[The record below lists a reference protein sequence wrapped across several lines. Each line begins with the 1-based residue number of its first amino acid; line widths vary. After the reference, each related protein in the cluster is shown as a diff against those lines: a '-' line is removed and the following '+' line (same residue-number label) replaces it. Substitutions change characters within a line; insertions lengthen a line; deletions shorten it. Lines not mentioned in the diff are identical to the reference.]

1 MTERLTDPHFLG
13 EEPTVADVI
22 EPPGAQLS
30 PGEWLKTNLFNS
42 RMNSII
48 TVVVGV
54 ILAWCAYLFIRWII
68 DIDFTIIR
76 DTLRVFMIGSF
87 PDDELWRLWAQAYLV
102 AAAIGFGSGAQARTA
117 YEQSVAQGVAATE
130 QSFVSLFRR
139 FWPVIGAF
147 VFFASF
153 AKNFSPMLLVITA
166 IVLTVATRWFGW
178 SAPAAI
184 RLRSGFISALLLV
197 ASMLVVAG
205 TSKFGGAVVG
215 VVLFA
220 WVFVEVRRGDPATAL
235 GQQVIRWVVPIAVGV
250 AAYLAIAAIGYEGF
264 GWKDWGGF
272 HVSLFTAIA
281 GIGLGLPGGVLLA
294 LGRRSE
300 LPVVKTASVIFIE
313 FVRGVPLISLLI
325 FSIVFLP
332 LFLPPSWE
340 TPASLTLA
348 IVVIGG
354 FSAAYV
360 AEIVRGGL
368 QAVPKGQTEAAQAL
382 GLSPGAM
389 QRLIVLPQAL
399 RAVIPAMVGQFI
411 SLFKDTSLLF
421 AAGVLEFL
429 GASTVA
435 NNQPEFLGKGLA
447 PVTLLFVAIG
457 YWAFSYNMSRE
468 SRLLE
473 RRLKTSR

>member
-1 MTERLTDPHFLG
+1 M
-13 EEPTVADVI
+13 
-22 EPPGAQLS
+22 
-30 PGEWLKTNLFNS
+30 
-42 RMNSII
+42 
-48 TVVVGV
+48 
-54 ILAWCAYLFIRWII
+54 
-68 DIDFTIIR
+68 
-76 DTLRVFMIGSF
+76 
-87 PDDELWRLWAQAYLV
+87 
-102 AAAIGFGSGAQARTA
+102 ARST
-117 YEQSVAQGVAATE
+117 YEQSIAQGVPPKR
-130 QSFVSLFRR
+130 QSWFGLLRR
-139 FWPVIGAF
+139 FWPIIAVFI
-147 VFFASF
+147 FFASF
-153 AKNFSPMLLVITA
+153 AKNLSPMILVVTA
-166 IVLTVATRWFGW
+166 VLVAVGTRWVGW
-178 SAPAAI
+178 AAPAAL
-184 RLRSGFISALLLV
+184 RLRAGFITALLFV
-197 ASMLVVAG
+197 AAMLVVAG
-205 TSKFGGAVVG
+205 TSKFGGLVVG
-215 VVLFA
+215 LLLFA
-220 WVFVEVRRGDPATAL
+220 WAFVEVRRGDPATSVV
-235 GQQVIRWVVPIAVGV
+235 QHVVRWVIPLAVAVVAYVVIASLGFD
-250 AAYLAIAAIGYEGF
+250 GY

-272 HVSLFTAIA
+272 HVSVFTAVA

-332 LFLPPSWE
+332 LFLPPSWD

-354 FSAAYV
+354 FSAAYI

-368 QAVPKGQTEAAQAL
+368 QAVALGQTEAAQAL

-389 QRLIVLPQAL
+389 QRLIILPQAL

-429 GASTVA
+429 GASTIA
-435 NNQPEFLGKGLA
+435 NNQPQFLGRGLA

-457 YWAFSYNMSRE
+457 YWAFSYTMSRE

-473 RRLKTSR
+473 RRLNTSR

>member
-1 MTERLTDPHFLG
+1 MAEQQINPNFLG
-13 EEPTVADVI
+13 EEPLGAPTI
-22 EPPGAQLS
+22 RPPHSKLS
-30 PGEWLKTNLFNS
+30 AGEWLKTNLFNS
-42 RMNSII
+42 RLNSII
-48 TVVVGV
+48 TVVVGA
-54 ILAWCAYLFIRWII
+54 LLFWCGYLFVRWII

-87 PDDELWRLWAQAYLV
+87 PDDELWRLWGQAYLLV
-102 AAAIGFGSGAQARTA
+102 LAIGFGSGAHARRNHDQALL
-117 YEQSVAQGVAATE
+117 QGVASDE
-130 QSFVSLFRR
+130 QSLWSLARR
-139 FWPVIGAF
+139 YWPIIAVL

-153 AKNFSPMLLVITA
+153 AKTFSPMLLVITS
-166 IVLTVATRWFGW
+166 VLLAVATRWLGW
-178 SAPAAI
+178 VAPAAL
-184 RLRSGFISALLLV
+184 RLRAGFIAAAAV
-197 ASMLVVAG
+197 IASMLVVAG
-205 TSKFGGAVVG
+205 TSKFGGVVVG
-215 VVLFA
+215 LLLFA
-220 WVFVEVRRGDPATAL
+220 WAATELRRGDPATSRA
-235 GQQVIRWVVPIAVGV
+235 QQAVRWLVPLAVGIV
-250 AAYLAIAAIGYEGF
+250 AYLVIAAIGFEGF

-272 HVSLFTAIA
+272 HVSVFTAVA
-281 GIGLGLPGGVLLA
+281 GIAIGLPGGVLLA
-294 LGRRSE
+294 LGRRSD

-332 LFLPPSWE
+332 LFLPPAWE
-340 TPASLTLA
+340 TPTQLTLA

-354 FSAAYV
+354 FSAAYI

-368 QAVPKGQTEAAQAL
+368 QAVAKGQTEAAQAL

-429 GASTVA
+429 GASTIA
-435 NNQPEFLGKGLA
+435 NNQPQFLGKGLA

-457 YWAFSYNMSRE
+457 YWAFSYTMSRE

-473 RRLKTSR
+473 RRLDTGR